1 MKFPDLP
8 QKGKRV
14 EDTIRQILD
23 YIRASRIT
31 GVSGGTLRQSSNGTT
46 IQIGKTR
53 PSQNISAAASPPFQ
67 LISGKD
73 EDGDPVLYVRHGA
86 FTVEKWFTAASGS
99 TLDCNALELAVTVNA
114 GPLVSAAN
122 PIGSLSPPGALAL
135 DVSTDYGAWIVAET
149 SLVSKTA
156 FTDGSVPKAMAFSD
170 PIVIISETALAASDA
185 NSLTT
190 TGTYEGFAAWFLGS
204 VSVDGDGVVSLE
216 QYRRSDITVV
226 EPVWIHPVIVSADVP
241 NSITAGSDGGALYEE
256 P

>member
-14 EDTIRQILD
+14 EDSIRQILD

-53 PSQNISAAASPPFQ
+53 PSQNISAASAPPFQ
-67 LISGKD
+67 LIAGKD

-86 FTVEKWFTAASGS
+86 FTVEKWFTAASGA
-99 TLDCNALELAVTVNA
+99 TLDCNALELAVTINA
-114 GPLVSAAN
+114 GALVSSAN
-122 PIGSLSPPGALAL
+122 PIGGILHPGRFALA
-135 DVSTDYGAWIVAET
+135 VSTDYGAWIVAET
-149 SLVSKTA
+149 SFVSKVALTG
-156 FTDGSVPKAMAFSD
+156 GSVPKAMAFSD
-170 PIVIISETALAASDA
+170 PIVILSETAIAASAA
-185 NSLTT
+185 NSLTS
-190 TGTYEGFAAWFLGS
+190 TGTYKGFAAWFLGS

-226 EPVWIHPVIVSADVP
+226 EPVWIHPVIVSTDAG
-241 NSITAGSDGGALYEE
+241 NNIYAGSDGGAFYEE